1 MTQATAELTVVEHST
16 FALSGRR
23 TESAWGEDVH
33 AQESEQTVV
42 RLVAADGT
50 VGVGAAYTSKA
61 LVDASLALM
70 WPWMRNQSAVDPEG
84 VTEMLHQ
91 TAYWQGR
98 GGAVT
103 TTISAVNLALWDIFG
118 KVCNQPV
125 SVLLGGNYRT
135 SVRPYAS
142 LAFGDPADLT
152 RRVQA
157 VLADGFRAIKLGWHP
172 FGRVDPATD
181 EAMIRSVRRAI
192 GDDIDLMVDAGG
204 SEPFWPHRVAWAR
217 RTANMLAEY
226 GVEWFEE
233 PLSPDDLE
241 GYRLLRRVSPVKIA
255 GGETL
260 TRRQSFR
267 PLFSPKAIDI
277 VQPDT
282 TKVGGLSEARRIGW
296 SALDHG
302 VDYVPHGFNNAI
314 GLAADVQLSAAL
326 PNCSRIEFITE
337 AAYMDDLIC
346 DPFRMSSDGTL
357 AVPDRPGLGIELDPD
372 AIAHYSKAQG

>member
-1 MTQATAELTVVEHST
+1 
-16 FALSGRR
+16 
-23 TESAWGEDVH
+23 
-33 AQESEQTVV
+33 
-42 RLVAADGT
+42 
-50 VGVGAAYTSKA
+50 
-61 LVDASLALM
+61 
-70 WPWMRNQSAVDPEG
+70 
-84 VTEMLHQ
+84 MLHQ

-172 FGRVDPATD
+172 FGRLDPATD
-181 EAMIRSVRRAI
+181 EAMIRAVRKAI
-192 GDDIDLMVDAGG
+192 GDEIDLMVDAGG

-217 RTANMLAEY
+217 RTASMLAEY

-372 AIAHYSKAQG
+372 AIAHYSKARG